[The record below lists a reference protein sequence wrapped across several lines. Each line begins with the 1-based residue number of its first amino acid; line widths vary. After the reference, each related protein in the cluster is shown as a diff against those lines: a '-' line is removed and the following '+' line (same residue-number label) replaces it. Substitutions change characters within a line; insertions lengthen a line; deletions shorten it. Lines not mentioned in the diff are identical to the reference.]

1 MSLLLSSNLS
11 ITTRAFYK
19 EISSEKTL
27 SKHLCGFNNNTTLQI
42 WNFDSK
48 INPHLNPSQS
58 QSKMTPKEK
67 YEQRWVFVLRLINQ
81 I

>member
-19 EISSEKTL
+19 EISSQKTL
-27 SKHLCGFNNNTTLQI
+27 SKHLCGFNNNITLQI

-48 INPHLNPSQS
+48 VNPDLNPSQS
-58 QSKMTPKEK
+58 QSKMTTEEK
-67 YEQRWVFVLRLINQ
+67 YEQKWVFVLRLTNEI
-81 I
+81 